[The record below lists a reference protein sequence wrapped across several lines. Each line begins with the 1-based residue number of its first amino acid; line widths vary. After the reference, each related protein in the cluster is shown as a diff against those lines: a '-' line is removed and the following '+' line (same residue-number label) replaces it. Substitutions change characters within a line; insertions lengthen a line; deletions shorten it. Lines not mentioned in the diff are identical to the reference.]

1 MCIYTVSKIMDEYMN
16 KKAQMQQLSPCYCT
30 KIRKASRAV
39 TQHYINI
46 LKPSGLKITQFALLN
61 NLRRNGPLT
70 MNNLSEVTN
79 LERTTLIRNL
89 KPLENKKLIQI
100 ISQENSKANLI
111 CLTDNGEKILNLTL
125 PYWEKAQKSIEEMLS
140 NEEIEDFEK
149 ILKKLVQST
158 YK

>member
-1 MCIYTVSKIMDEYMN
+1 MN
-16 KKAQMQQLSPCYCT
+16 NNKNTQQLSPCYCN
-30 KIRKASRAV
+30 KIRKASRVV
-39 TQHYINI
+39 TQHYINV

-61 NLRRNGPLT
+61 NLRRHGPLT
-70 MNNLSEVTN
+70 MNNLSEATN

-89 KPLENKKLIQI
+89 KPLQNKKLIQI

-111 CLTDNGEKILNLTL
+111 CLTESGEKKIIEAL

-149 ILKKLVQST
+149 ILKKLVQSL
-158 YK
+158 

>member
-1 MCIYTVSKIMDEYMN
+1 MN

-30 KIRKASRAV
+30 KIRKASRSI

-70 MNNLSEVTN
+70 MNNLSEATN

-89 KPLENKKLIQI
+89 RPLENKKFIQI

-111 CLTDNGEKILNLTL
+111 CLTESGEQKLTEAL

-140 NEEIEDFEK
+140 NEEIENFDK
-149 ILKKLVQST
+149 TLKKLASINL
-158 YK
+158 